1 MFKNLFPLIAC
12 AMIFIGCGEINK
24 DTTLSSLRRD
34 AFHEFW
40 LSDIKEK
47 SNFKDNIKKVV
58 SEYVKDNSLK
68 ADLFE
73 LNNFTN
79 CVIYNIWQK
88 NPKQTL
94 ELPLKA
100 CTNELNNGEL
110 KKINYEDPSWIL
122 GQFDI
127 VSGEHYI
134 ASKYIKDN
142 LNDPKSYEFADA
154 NYKILNNGSQ
164 VLITTEYI
172 AKNLLGGNTRNK
184 TAILF
189 SNHGEI
195 LAVY

>member
-1 MFKNLFPLIAC
+1 MFRYLFLSITC
-12 AMIFIGCGEINK
+12 TIVFIGCGIDKN
-24 DTTLSSLRRD
+24 TS
-34 AFHEFW
+34 
-40 LSDIKEK
+40 LSDLRQQAFEEFVAFQYKEK
-47 SNFKDNIKKVV
+47 SDFKDNIKKVV

-79 CVIYNIWQK
+79 CVMYNIWQK

-94 ELPLKA
+94 ELPLKT

-110 KKINYEDPSWIL
+110 KKINYEDASWIL
-122 GQFDI
+122 GQFDTI
-127 VSGEHYI
+127 SGEHYI
-134 ASKYIKDN
+134 ASKYIKNN
-142 LNDPKSYEFADA
+142 LNDPKSYDFMGA
-154 NYKILNNGSQ
+154 NYNILSNGSQ

-172 AKNLLGGNTRNK
+172 AKNLLGGNTKNK

-189 SNHGEI
+189 SNRGEI

>member
-1 MFKNLFPLIAC
+1 MVF
-12 AMIFIGCGEINK
+12 
-24 DTTLSSLRRD
+24 
-34 AFHEFW
+34 
-40 LSDIKEK
+40 
-47 SNFKDNIKKVV
+47 
-58 SEYVKDNSLK
+58 EYVKDNSLK
-68 ADLFE
+68 SNLFE

-79 CVIYNIWQK
+79 CVMYNIWQK

-100 CTNELNNGEL
+100 CANELNNGEI
-110 KKINYEDPSWIL
+110 KKNNYEDPSWIL
-122 GQFDI
+122 GQFNI

-142 LNDPKSYEFADA
+142 LNDPKSYEFVEA

-172 AKNLLGGNTRNK
+172 AKNLLGGNVRNK

-189 SNHGEI
+189 SNRGEI